1 MRIAYVHG
9 YDGVTSP
16 LLLGACLDAGVSV
29 AAIQEGWRALRL
41 PEVPLTVQRTL
52 HLDVLAT
59 QVTFSASAV
68 APFFP
73 QQSYTALAAQIEQS
87 PIALR
92 AKQRLIH
99 LLTRCVTTVARL
111 HGVQEGGDLAL
122 QAPWMP
128 EVLYVGSGVV
138 CALEALDIDQ
148 VVAAPIP
155 LSVGVPGD
163 TPGPLALFH
172 PVTVE
177 LCRGLPVYGQ
187 SVADDLTTVSGT
199 AVLTGVATRFGP
211 LPAMTITGTSYG
223 LSTAAVSP
231 PRRLQL
237 LLGEAVGE
245 AGAERIAV
253 LEANIDDMNPEFYE
267 AIFERLFAQG
277 ALDVTLTPLFMK
289 KNRPAQKLTVLAPL
303 PAIARLSHS
312 MLQETSTFG
321 VRVYEV
327 WRRKLERFH
336 RPVETCYGVIPVKCG
351 VLDGRIVQAAPEYD
365 ACKHAARERGIPVRL
380 VYAEAARLAA
390 PWLTETGP
398 TP

>member
-9 YDGVTSP
+9 YDGVTGP
-16 LLLGACLDAGVSV
+16 LLLGACLDAGASV
-29 AAIQEGWRALRL
+29 AAMQDCWRALRL

-52 HLDVLAT
+52 HLDALAT
-59 QVTFSASAV
+59 QVTFSTSAV
-68 APFFP
+68 TPFFI
-73 QQSYTALAAQIEQS
+73 QQSYTALMTQVEQS
-87 PIALR
+87 PIAPR

-111 HGVQEGGDLAL
+111 HGVQDGGDVAL
-122 QAPWMP
+122 QASWMP
-128 EVLYVGSGVV
+128 EALYIGSGVV

-155 LSVGVPGD
+155 LNVGAPGD
-163 TPGPLALFH
+163 TPGPLAPLH

-187 SVADDLTTVSGT
+187 SAADDLTTVSGT
-199 AVLTGVATRFGP
+199 AVLTGIATRFGS

-245 AGAERIAV
+245 AEAERIAV

-267 AIFERLFAQG
+267 AVFERLFAQG

-303 PAIARLSHS
+303 PAVAQLSHS

-390 PWLTETGP
+390 PWLTETGS

>member
-1 MRIAYVHG
+1 M
-9 YDGVTSP
+9 
-16 LLLGACLDAGVSV
+16 
-29 AAIQEGWRALRL
+29 
-41 PEVPLTVQRTL
+41 
-52 HLDVLAT
+52 
-59 QVTFSASAV
+59 
-68 APFFP
+68 
-73 QQSYTALAAQIEQS
+73 
-87 PIALR
+87 
-92 AKQRLIH
+92 
-99 LLTRCVTTVARL
+99 
-111 HGVQEGGDLAL
+111 
-122 QAPWMP
+122 
-128 EVLYVGSGVV
+128 
-138 CALEALDIDQ
+138 
-148 VVAAPIP
+148 
-155 LSVGVPGD
+155 
-163 TPGPLALFH
+163 
-172 PVTVE
+172 E
-177 LCRGLPVYGQ
+177 LCRGIPVYGQ
-187 SVADDLTTVSGT
+187 SAADDLTTVSGV

-211 LPAMTITGTSYG
+211 LPAMTIAGTSYG
-223 LSTAAVSP
+223 LSTASTASL

-237 LLGEAVGE
+237 LLGEAIGE
-245 AGAERIAV
+245 SGAERIAV

-267 AIFERLFAQG
+267 AIFERLFAKG

-303 PAIARLSHS
+303 PAVAQLSHT

-365 ACKHAARERGIPVRL
+365 ACRQAAREHGIPVRL

>member
-9 YDGVTSP
+9 YNGVTGP

-29 AAIQEGWRALRL
+29 TAMQDGWRALQL
-41 PEVPLTVQRTL
+41 PEVPLTIQRTF
-52 HLDVLAT
+52 HLDALAT
-59 QVTFSASAV
+59 QVTFSTSTV
-68 APFFP
+68 TPFFTR
-73 QQSYTALAAQIEQS
+73 QSYAALMAQVGQS
-87 PIALR
+87 PIAPR
-92 AKQRLIH
+92 AQQRLIH

-111 HGVQEGGDLAL
+111 HGVQEGGDVAL

-148 VVAAPIP
+148 IVAAPIP
-155 LSVGVPGD
+155 LSAGVPGD
-163 TPGPLALFH
+163 TPGSLALLH
-172 PVTVE
+172 PVTAE

-187 SVADDLTTVSGT
+187 SAADNLTTVSGA

-223 LSTAAVSP
+223 LSTASAVS

-237 LLGEAVGE
+237 LLGEAIGDV
-245 AGAERIAV
+245 GAERIAV

-303 PAIARLSHS
+303 PAVAQLSQS

-398 TP
+398 AS